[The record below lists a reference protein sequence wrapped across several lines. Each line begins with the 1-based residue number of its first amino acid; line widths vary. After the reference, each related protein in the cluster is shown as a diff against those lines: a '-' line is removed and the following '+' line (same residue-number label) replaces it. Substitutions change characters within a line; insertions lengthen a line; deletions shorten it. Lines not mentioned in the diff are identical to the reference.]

1 LISTAAAAMEGEGD
15 LASPPPPPVM
25 PLGPPRMERMESGV
39 DAVHGGRL
47 STTAGKMWPEG
58 LPYDKI

>member
-1 LISTAAAAMEGEGD
+1 
-15 LASPPPPPVM
+15 
-25 PLGPPRMERMESGV
+25 MERMESGV
-39 DAVHGGRL
+39 DVVHGGRL